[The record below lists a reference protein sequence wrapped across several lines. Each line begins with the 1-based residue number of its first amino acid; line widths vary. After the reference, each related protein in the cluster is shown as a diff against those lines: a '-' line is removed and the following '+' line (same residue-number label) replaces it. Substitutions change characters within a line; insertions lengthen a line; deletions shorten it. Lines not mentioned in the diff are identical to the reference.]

1 MSDSAVVPEEEPP
14 PRLYLH
20 IGLPKSG
27 STFLQSL
34 LGGNRSVLKEN
45 GYIYPYVRQEGM
57 FHAALEMAG
66 KPAAW
71 GLTAEAVEGAFADLL
86 RRGRNFGGRVV
97 ISHEIFSAA
106 SPQQVEVIA
115 ERLVDFEVH
124 LVVTVRNLGRVVT
137 AQWQERVKNGHPD
150 SFAEYSDAVIADLPG
165 EGEDQGT
172 SVFWRGQD
180 LAALLARW
188 AVVAPPER
196 THLVV
201 TPGAGAGPDGLWN
214 RFATAIDLPPG
225 LIDPAT
231 APQGNESLGAAQVA
245 FLRQVLTSLDGR
257 LEQPWYSV
265 VAKRWFAQTIL
276 GTVRGRKAVAP
287 ATVAERLTGVA
298 RSWSEL
304 VRTGGYQVYGDLDE
318 LVPEVPAP
326 GTPTPDE
333 VTAAEMLDGLSDAV
347 ALMLLRARDDRAA
360 IQALE
365 AENELL
371 TAQVAGL
378 TEAAERQRWWRRR
391 T

>member
-1 MSDSAVVPEEEPP
+1 MSDSEVVPEGEPP

-34 LGGNRSVLKEN
+34 LGGNRSALKEN

-66 KPAAW
+66 KPASW
-71 GLTAEAVEGAFADLL
+71 GLTPEAVEGTFGDLL
-86 RRGRNFGGRVV
+86 ARGRRFGGRVV

-106 SPQQVEVIA
+106 SAQQVQAIA
-115 ERLVDFEVH
+115 ERLDDFEVH
-124 LVVTVRNLGRVVT
+124 VVVTVRNLGRVVT

-150 SFAEYSDAVIADLPG
+150 SFAEFSDGVLADLPDG
-165 EGEDQGT
+165 ESGGT

-196 THLVV
+196 THVVV

-245 FLRQVLTSLDGR
+245 FLRQTLGALDGR
-257 LEQPWYSV
+257 LEQPWYAV
-265 VAKRWFAQTIL
+265 VAKRWFAQSVL
-276 GTVRGRKAVAP
+276 GTVRSRKAVTPAP
-287 ATVAERLTGVA
+287 VAERLAVVA
-298 RSWSEL
+298 RSWIDL
-304 VRTGGYQVYGDLDE
+304 VRTGGYPVYGDLDE
-318 LVPEVPAP
+318 LLPEIAPP
-326 GTPTPDE
+326 GTPEPDDVTP
-333 VTAAEMLDGLSDAV
+333 AEIVDGLPDAV

-378 TEAAERQRWWRRR
+378 TEAAENRRWWRRN
-391 T
+391 

>member
-1 MSDSAVVPEEEPP
+1 MSDSEAVPEEAPH

-34 LGGNRSVLKEN
+34 LGGNRSVLKES
-45 GYIYPYVRQEGM
+45 GYVYPYVRQEGM

-66 KPAAW
+66 KPSAW
-71 GLTAEAVEGAFADLL
+71 GLTPEAVEGTFDALL
-86 RRGRNFGGRVV
+86 RRGRRIGGRVV

-106 SPQQVEVIA
+106 STEQVQAIA
-115 ERLVDFEVH
+115 DRLDDFEVH
-124 LVVTVRNLGRVVT
+124 VVITVRNLGRVVT
-137 AQWQERVKNGHPD
+137 AQWQERVKNGHPE
-150 SFAEYSDAVIADLPG
+150 SFEEYSEDVLADLPG
-165 EGEDQGT
+165 VGEGSGT

-180 LAALLARW
+180 LAALLDRW

-196 THLVV
+196 THVVV
-201 TPGAGAGPDGLWN
+201 TPGAGVGPDGLWN
-214 RFATAIDLPPG
+214 RFASALELPPD

-245 FLRQVLTSLDGR
+245 LLRQVLVSLDGR

-265 VAKRWFAQTIL
+265 VAKRWFAQSIL

-298 RSWSEL
+298 RSWSER

-318 LVPEVPAP
+318 LVPEIPPP
-326 GTPTPDE
+326 GTPAPDE
-333 VTAAEMLDGLSDAV
+333 VTTAEMLDGLPDAV
-347 ALMLLRARDDRAA
+347 ARMLLRARDDRAA
-360 IQALE
+360 IRALE
-365 AENELL
+365 DVNELL
-371 TAQVAGL
+371 SAQVAEL
-378 TEAAERQRWWRRR
+378 TEAAERRRWWHRR
-391 T
+391 